1 MLKLEDNSNIPINL
15 GIVGSRTYTDR
26 DLMFAWL
33 DRIHIELGPFD
44 RIVTGDSNGPDLL
57 AKQWGNINGIDIK
70 VCYADWT
77 RKGNQASYLRNINI
91 IENSDFI
98 IAFWDGDSKGTA
110 HAIRITRTLNKPLLV
125 ISKSGNNYELLSTI
139 KLKD

>member
-57 AKQWGNINGIDIK
+57 AKQWGNINDIDIK
-70 VCYADWT
+70 VCFADWT

-98 IAFWDGDSKGTA
+98 IAFWDGESKGTA
-110 HAIRITRTLNKPLLV
+110 
-125 ISKSGNNYELLSTI
+125 GMI
-139 KLKD
+139 KLAQFKRLEVLIIKTKIP